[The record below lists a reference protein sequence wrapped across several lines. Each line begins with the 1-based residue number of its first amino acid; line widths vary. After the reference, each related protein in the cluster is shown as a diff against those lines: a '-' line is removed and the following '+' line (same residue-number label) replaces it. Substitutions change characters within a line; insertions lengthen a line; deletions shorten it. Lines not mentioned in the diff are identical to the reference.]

1 MDIRQPVTNC
11 ATALSSYI
19 QGSLLFSFAFAF
31 GVSLWRPFSL
41 ISFSVQTTDEKN
53 PSSWHLSWPPF
64 PSDHRHKAS
73 PKLMSLT
80 GSTAGKSAEPWT
92 SYLRYDLQISGPGL
106 QRLNSRR
113 PQRKKP
119 INLSQFNGSSDL
131 GFVATI
137 QGHTGTSGFCPEAW
151 CLKFFAFVSE
161 IISQVHIFIS
171 FFLLKAL
178 GSQQGRL
185 FKIPGFESHDL
196 SLNQFLSIMTSRLQ
210 YLP

>member
-1 MDIRQPVTNC
+1 MRLPYLLIFRAHFC
-11 ATALSSYI
+11 SALHLLLGSVC
-19 QGSLLFSFAFAF
+19 GGLSLLS
-31 GVSLWRPFSL
+31 VSVFKLQTRKIPLPGIYLGRPFPV
-41 ISFSVQTTDEKN
+41 ITDTKHPQSE
-53 PSSWHLSWPPF
+53 L
-64 PSDHRHKAS
+64 
-73 PKLMSLT
+73 SLT